1 MPESFKVLV
10 KEMKSLCLNV
20 ELEGHGSKAVDIET
34 EPEDEDGDSALYQA
48 MAADA
53 AKTEDESTSAL
64 DDIAAGLEELI
75 GGATDDEQINTL
87 IGEEG
92 DR

>member
-20 ELEGHGSKAVDIET
+20 ELEGHGTKAVDIET
-34 EPEDEDGDSALYQA
+34 ELEDDEDSSLYQA
-48 MAADA
+48 IADDA
-53 AKTEDESTSAL
+53 RKTEDDDASAL

>member
-1 MPESFKVLV
+1 MV

-20 ELEGHGSKAVDIET
+20 ELEGHGTKAVDIET
-34 EPEDEDGDSALYQA
+34 PTEEDEDSSLYQA
-48 MAADA
+48 LAEDA
-53 AKTEDESTSAL
+53 RKTEEESTSAL

-75 GGATDDEQINTL
+75 GGAATETEQINTL